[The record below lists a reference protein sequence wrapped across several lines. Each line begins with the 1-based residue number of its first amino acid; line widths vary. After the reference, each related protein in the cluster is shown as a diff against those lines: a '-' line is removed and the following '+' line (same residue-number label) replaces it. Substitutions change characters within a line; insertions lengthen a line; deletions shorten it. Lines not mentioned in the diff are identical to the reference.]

1 MAAKTAEEKKAEA
14 AAKAAAKAAL
24 ATAAVEQVPNGTEET
39 APDATRAF
47 RQMIAAVVPKSQ
59 PFGSAPAARIRLEEA
74 LSQAGAAVAHVK
86 RARGILNDLAGQTV
100 TGSKES
106 GLTVLGDEAAAFE
119 ALTQSMELMFALIR
133 GEEPEVANPFEE

>member
-14 AAKAAAKAAL
+14 AAKAAAKAA
-24 ATAAVEQVPNGTEET
+24 AEQVTESTEET

-47 RQMIAAVVPKSQ
+47 RQKIAAVVPKSQ

-106 GLTVLGDEAAAFE
+106 GLTVLGEEAAAFE
-119 ALTQSMELMFALIR
+119 SLTQSMELMFALIR
-133 GEEPEVANPFEE
+133 GEEPEVAPSAGE